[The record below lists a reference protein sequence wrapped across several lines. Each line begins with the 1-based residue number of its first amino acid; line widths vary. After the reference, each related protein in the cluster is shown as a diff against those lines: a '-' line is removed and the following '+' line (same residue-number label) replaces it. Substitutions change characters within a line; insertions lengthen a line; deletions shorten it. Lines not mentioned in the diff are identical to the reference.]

1 MTEVAQRT
9 GLAVV
14 RTLTE
19 EKSAKEPHQRPVFDR
34 LLRFIRDGQAEA
46 ILCYH
51 VNRLARNM
59 VEGGELQH
67 LLTKGLIQ
75 EIRTHSE
82 VFTSLDNIL
91 PFVLQTAM
99 STQYSLDLSVHVKRG
114 LYSKAAKGDFPG
126 RAPEGYRNDVYN
138 RLIESDPDRFD
149 LIRKA
154 WELMLTGR
162 YSLETL
168 LQLMTDQWGY
178 RSRTARQSGG
188 RPLTKSG
195 LHHLFHNIFYTGW
208 FYYGGELR
216 QGNHQPMVTFEE
228 FEQVQRLLRQ
238 RGRPRPQRHEFAYT
252 GLISCELCGR
262 QITAEI
268 QRGQSGRG
276 SYVYYHC
283 TNHRVCRGPFVREER
298 IEEQIARSL
307 RRVALRPSAQEL
319 AADVIKVSFQSDYE
333 SSRAQVEQQR
343 RAIAI
348 AEQRRSKLIRLRV
361 DDLISDDELVA
372 EKTRL
377 EEEMAA
383 LRQSASQAE
392 TSLERATQGTLA
404 VVRFAVAAPLQFQ
417 NAQAARKKQ
426 IARSLAQAY
435 RLQADGELSVELHP
449 LIAPLAQGSIEL
461 DAGSDS
467 TCSGGESGPSVL
479 HGRGEWTRTTG
490 PCVPNA
496 VL

>member
-1 MTEVAQRT
+1 MKRYILYARKSQEEESRQQQSIDDQVRIMTEVAQRT

-34 LLRFIRDGQAEA
+34 LLRYIRDGQAEA

-162 YSLETL
+162 SSLETL

-216 QGNHQPMVTFEE
+216 QGKHQP
-228 FEQVQRLLRQ
+228 
-238 RGRPRPQRHEFAYT
+238 
-252 GLISCELCGR
+252 I
-262 QITAEI
+262 
-268 QRGQSGRG
+268 
-276 SYVYYHC
+276 
-283 TNHRVCRGPFVREER
+283 
-298 IEEQIARSL
+298 
-307 RRVALRPSAQEL
+307 
-319 AADVIKVSFQSDYE
+319 
-333 SSRAQVEQQR
+333 
-343 RAIAI
+343 
-348 AEQRRSKLIRLRV
+348 
-361 DDLISDDELVA
+361 
-372 EKTRL
+372 
-377 EEEMAA
+377 
-383 LRQSASQAE
+383 
-392 TSLERATQGTLA
+392 
-404 VVRFAVAAPLQFQ
+404 
-417 NAQAARKKQ
+417 
-426 IARSLAQAY
+426 
-435 RLQADGELSVELHP
+435 
-449 LIAPLAQGSIEL
+449 
-461 DAGSDS
+461 
-467 TCSGGESGPSVL
+467 
-479 HGRGEWTRTTG
+479 
-490 PCVPNA
+490 
-496 VL
+496 